1 LNEPKHYR
9 AIMLSS
15 TFTDLK
21 KHREQTIRAIR
32 EFGFKLE
39 IMEHSGARAD
49 ADVIDSS
56 LQIVRNSVANA
67 LIIGRKYGQTP
78 VDPNRNPNQLLVTEL
93 EFNKAMRLKRPI
105 LLFMM
110 DKKHPVLKEDIE
122 LDPDE
127 RQKLEA
133 FRERAERMWGVK
145 RSSGSTRHLIALSNS
160 RPPPP

>member
-56 LQIVRNSVANA
+56 LQTVRDSVAHA

-78 VDPNRNPNQLLVTEL
+78 VDPKPQSQSTIGYGTRVQRSD
-93 EFNKAMRLKRPI
+93 AA
-105 LLFMM
+105 
-110 DKKHPVLKEDIE
+110 
-122 LDPDE
+122 
-127 RQKLEA
+127 EA
-133 FRERAERMWGVK
+133 AD
-145 RSSGSTRHLIALSNS
+145 SALHYG
-160 RPPPP
+160 